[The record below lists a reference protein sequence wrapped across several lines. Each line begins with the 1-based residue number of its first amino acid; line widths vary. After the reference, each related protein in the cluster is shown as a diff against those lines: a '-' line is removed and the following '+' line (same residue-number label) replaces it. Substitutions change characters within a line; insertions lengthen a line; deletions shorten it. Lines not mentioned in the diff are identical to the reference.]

1 MRLRAENEEL
11 KEELETQSQE
21 LERKYIE
28 QNARLKHEYEQRL
41 DELKKVRRPSA
52 HGGELAGRGVEV
64 MMEADAGGRGELGRA
79 PRRTSTSGWTRA

>member
-11 KEELETQSQE
+11 REELETQSQE

-41 DELKKVRRPSA
+41 DELKKVRLWLMTGP
-52 HGGELAGRGVEV
+52 H
-64 MMEADAGGRGELGRA
+64 ADIQR
-79 PRRTSTSGWTRA
+79 